1 LIASL
6 LPHSLDDLTGSHVLS
21 ASTVAHYFHERREAL
36 LLRQHQQTR
45 E

>member
-1 LIASL
+1 LIAGL
-6 LPHSLDDLTGSHVLS
+6 LSHSLDDLAGSHMLS
-21 ASTVAHYFHERREAL
+21 TSTVAHCFHERREAL